1 MRQHLIARISPHD
14 APNSTYASPLRV
26 DLMDAP
32 SRQRLCNYLQARL
45 VCYHEDEHG
54 QPTYDPDQR
63 PSRTATPSVAGSLR
77 RPARGLV
84 TLRTSPESSTQR
96 GTTAVL
102 EISAEG
108 ELRLWGGASFDT
120 ELLNAALCQL
130 SVQFSDDPAHGDMFR
145 LSAAPS
151 GDAEAPVIWCCVRDR
166 SKWLAIF
173 RRRGVTPSLLAQ
185 EV

>member
-1 MRQHLIARISPHD
+1 MDSLSRQH
-14 APNSTYASPLRV
+14 
-26 DLMDAP
+26 
-32 SRQRLCNYLQARL
+32 LCNYLQARR
-45 VCYHEDEHG
+45 VGYHEDEYG
-54 QPTYDPDQR
+54 QPTYAPDQQ
-63 PSRTATPSVAGSLR
+63 PSRTATPSLTGSLR

-84 TLRTSPESSTQR
+84 TLQTRPESSTQR
-96 GTTAVL
+96 GTNAVL

-108 ELRLWGGASFDT
+108 ELRLWGGANFDT

-130 SVQFSDDPAHGDMFR
+130 HVQFSDDPSQGDMFR
-145 LSAAPS
+145 LSTAPL

-173 RRRGVTPSLLAQ
+173 RRRGVTPSPLSQ